1 MRVLSSDV
9 MLHDDVRQIRI
20 ERRLSQLGL
29 SRIAGVPR
37 SQLRIFEDGGNITL
51 ETLGKILAPLG
62 LTLGL
67 QRNDAAPLLSE
78 LQQVIASATRALE
91 MFEAAPPAIAPAA
104 GATRFEGGT
113 EISPSLDRR
122 LRELEQALLRGLTL
136 RQQNA

>member
-1 MRVLSSDV
+1 

-62 LTLGL
+62 LTLTL

-78 LQQVIASATRALE
+78 LQQVVASATRALQ
-91 MFEAAPPAIAPAA
+91 MFEAAPPAIEPGA

-113 EISPSLDRR
+113 EISPELENR
-122 LRELEQALLRGLTL
+122 LRMIEQTIQRNPRDA
-136 RQQNA
+136 